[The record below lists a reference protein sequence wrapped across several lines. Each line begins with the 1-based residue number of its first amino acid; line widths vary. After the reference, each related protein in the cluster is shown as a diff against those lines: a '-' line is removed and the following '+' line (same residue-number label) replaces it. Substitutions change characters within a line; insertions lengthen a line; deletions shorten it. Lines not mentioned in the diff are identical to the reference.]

1 MGFYELQE
9 KKLKTLLKTATA
21 AAVLGLLAACGG
33 GGASSVAGDVVEI
46 SFSNPS
52 GVLEA
57 GRLITVTAS
66 ASSKS
71 GKLTKMAWSVSNGGA
86 AGSTPT
92 LVNDDCK
99 AVQAVDSSF
108 GKGASD
114 WSCTLTLQAPKSLA
128 AETTYDLRVSA
139 TGEKFSNSATTSI
152 KVKPATI
159 EANPIQVSFAPLAA
173 NNHAGELIRVT
184 GTVSSNKSKLTGAR
198 WSLIGGG
205 NVNGTVTT
213 ESLTPSLQNADCT
226 DRVQSDNV
234 SGVES
239 SLLTCTLQFSVPRK
253 LPATTNYTL
262 ALVGTNA
269 DGYSLSN
276 SVTVPVQPAKQID
289 NRIGITL
296 AAPPTGMLGGDVAVL
311 KANVA
316 TTGSLI
322 SVPTGPGAVV
332 PAPESW
338 AVIGA
343 TPLNAYTGGGNGII
357 PADGLI
363 ADLINQANGGLNRTA
378 SGASTCVF
386 ANNPTGAT
394 SSTGTCAIDFRAP
407 AVPMDVT
414 YTLAFAIKDDEGNT
428 NFKTMDITVKART
441 DVFGLRADVSAAPG
455 DSFAPGTNVTMTC
468 AGAGAPTGTA
478 YQYLWRV
485 KTSGGMLIPLNTAN
499 ISSGVATF
507 TAPTPASTTSFELE
521 CVVSANGQKATTSAP
536 LTVVVP

>member
-92 LVNDDCK
+92 LVNDNCTS
-99 AVQAVDSSF
+99 VQAVDSTF

-114 WSCTLTLQAPKSLA
+114 WSCTLTLQAPKTLA

-296 AAPPTGMLGGDVAVL
+296 STPPTTMLGGDVVTL
-311 KANVA
+311 KANVQ

-322 SVPTGPGAVV
+322 TTDAITS
-332 PAPESW
+332 PESW
-338 AVIGA
+338 AVVGA
-343 TPLNAYTGGGNGII
+343 SVNSYVGSAGDPVNELTVRQII
-357 PADGLI
+357 DM
-363 ADLINQANGGLNRTA
+363 ANGNLLPGAKGL
-378 SGASTCVF
+378 STCVF

-394 SSTGTCAIDFRAP
+394 SSTGTCAIDFQAP
-407 AVPMDVT
+407 VIPADVT

-428 NFKTMDITVKART
+428 NFKTMDITVKARA

-468 AGAGAPTGTA
+468 AGAGAPASTT

-499 ISSGVATF
+499 ISSGIATF
-507 TAPTPASTTSFELE
+507 TAPTPADTTSFELE

-536 LTVVVP
+536 LTIVVP

>member
-33 GGASSVAGDVVEI
+33 GDASSVAGDVVEI

-86 AGSTPT
+86 AGSTPA

-114 WSCTLTLQAPKSLA
+114 WSCTLTLQAPKTLA

-159 EANPIQVSFAPLAA
+159 ESNPIQVSFAPLAA

-198 WSLIGGG
+198 WALIGGG
-205 NVNGTVTT
+205 NVNGTATT
-213 ESLTPSLQNADCT
+213 ESLVPSLQNADCA
-226 DRVQSDNV
+226 DKVQSDNV

-239 SLLTCTLQFSVPRK
+239 SLLTCTLEFMVPRK

-276 SVTVPVQPAKQID
+276 SVTVPVQQAKQID
-289 NRIGITL
+289 SRIGITM
-296 AAPPTGMLGGDVAVL
+296 AAAPTGMLGGDTVTL

-316 TTGSLI
+316 STGVQITDMGSWSVVGVSPISNVGASLTAQDI
-322 SVPTGPGAVV
+322 Q
-332 PAPESW
+332 
-338 AVIGA
+338 
-343 TPLNAYTGGGNGII
+343 NM
-357 PADGLI
+357 
-363 ADLINQANGGLNRTA
+363 ANGGFKTPGTGTSA
-378 SGASTCVF
+378 GAGNCVF
-386 ANNPTGAT
+386 SQNNTGAT
-394 SSTGTCAIDFRAP
+394 STTGTCLVDFTAP
-407 AVPMDVT
+407 NVPMDIT
-414 YTLAFAIKDDEGNT
+414 YTIAYTTKDTDGNT
-428 NFKTMDITVKART
+428 NFKTVDIPVKART
-441 DVFGLRADVSAAPG
+441 DAFGLRADVSAAPG

-468 AGAGAPTGTA
+468 AGAGAPAGTA

-485 KTSGGMLIPLNTAN
+485 KDSSGMLIPLNTAN

-507 TAPTPASTTSFELE
+507 TAPTPADTTSFELE
-521 CVVSANGQKATTSAP
+521 CVVSANGQTATTSAP